1 MMKMNETEK
10 ALGFR
15 VRVRCNSC
23 FRYSWVTVDAG
34 YDVNH
39 VVCGRCGQPNAVV
52 TKLIEIKPERTDGR
66 KCSGACQSSKS
77 GDCDCS
83 CGGKNHGICA

>member
-1 MMKMNETEK
+1 MMIKTPETTMKEEC
-10 ALGFR
+10 R

-23 FRYSWVTVDAG
+23 FRFSWVTVAAS

-39 VVCGRCGQPNAVV
+39 IVCGRCGQPNAVAYKV
-52 TKLIEIKPERTDGR
+52 IRIKPEHEGK
-66 KCSGACQSSKS
+66 KCGEACQSSKS

-83 CGGKNHGICA
+83 CGGKNHGCCA